1 MTRSAPQHDLIGRPV
16 ALRHVDWRA
25 LFSPARAVFIG
36 ATDREG
42 SQQRAQ
48 WLFLRERL
56 EPRGCEV
63 IPVHPSKK
71 EILGIP
77 AVASVLDIDGDVDVA
92 VILVRDTLP
101 ALRECVQKGV
111 RFVIVFSAG
120 FAELGTAEGRQAEA
134 AVSALGQG
142 ETRVIGPN
150 TNLNIFEAWRQDL
163 PGRRLAIVTQSG
175 FQGRP
180 ISQGQEYGI
189 PVFSWATVGNEADLE
204 WADFVSHYAGVPDV
218 GAVVT
223 YVEGFKSGRTMML
236 AADAAARHGVP
247 IVTIKVGRSQEGRA
261 MAQAHTGHLTGSD
274 AVHDAAFEQSGIVR
288 VDDLD
293 EAIEISGMF
302 CHVPPLAGNDGLA
315 LYTLSGGTATHL
327 ADLCG
332 AAGVPL
338 PRFEDRTV
346 KALAEHIPGILRMDN
361 PVDSGGNLT
370 AKPSGRATLEI
381 VLDDANVNMLM
392 VPITGVFPGMIE
404 PLAKDLVELHQQGR
418 KPILVI
424 WASPLRDNDGYRLL
438 CEHGVPLFHSLGSAV
453 RGAKA
458 LLWRRRFVEEY
469 ESPFGMLARA
479 PTATSRSAR
488 TMLRSAKPL
497 DELESKTLLR
507 SYGIPVV
514 SERVVASPVEASRAV
529 QALNGPAVLKILS
542 PDIAHKSDLGLVR
555 IGISAAAAADTYR
568 QLIDAAARQAPEA
581 EVRGVLVQ
589 PMVTDAVAEAI
600 VGVSQAEPFGP
611 VVMFGLGGVFAEVF
625 EDVAFGVPP
634 FTRNW
639 AERMVSGIKAGPLLA
654 GVRGRPAGDV
664 PALVESVMNVQR
676 LACEVGDEIAELDIN
691 PLMVLPAG
699 RGVVAV
705 DALVV
710 PRGAGTPS

>member
-1 MTRSAPQHDLIGRPV
+1 M
-16 ALRHVDWRA
+16 
-25 LFSPARAVFIG
+25 
-36 ATDREG
+36 
-42 SQQRAQ
+42 
-48 WLFLRERL
+48 
-56 EPRGCEV
+56 
-63 IPVHPSKK
+63 
-71 EILGIP
+71 
-77 AVASVLDIDGDVDVA
+77 
-92 VILVRDTLP
+92 
-101 ALRECVQKGV
+101 QKGV

-120 FAELGTAEGRQAEA
+120 FSELGTAEGRQAEA

-142 ETRVIGPN
+142 TTRVIGPN
-150 TNLNIFEAWRQDL
+150 TNLNIFEPWRQDL
-163 PGRRLAIVTQSG
+163 PGRRLSIVTQSG

-180 ISQGQEYGI
+180 IAQGQAYGI
-189 PVFSWATVGNEADLE
+189 PIYSWATVGNEADLE
-204 WADFVSHYAGVPDV
+204 WADFVAHYVGVPDA

-236 AADAAARHGVP
+236 AADAAARNDVP
-247 IVTIKVGRSQEGRA
+247 IVAIKVGRSQEGRA
-261 MAQAHTGHLTGSD
+261 MALAHTGHLTGSD
-274 AVHDAAFEQSGIVR
+274 AVHDAAFEQSGIIR

-302 CHVPPLAGNDGLA
+302 CHVPRLAGHDGLA

-332 AAGVPL
+332 AAGVPV
-338 PRFEDRTV
+338 PQFEDRTV

-361 PVDSGGNLT
+361 PVNSGGTLT

-404 PLAKDLVELHQQGR
+404 PLAKDLVELHEQGR
-418 KPILVI
+418 KPILVV

-438 CEHGVPLFHSLGSAV
+438 CEHGIPLFHSLGSAV

-458 LLWRRRFVEEY
+458 LLGRRRFVAEY
-469 ESPFGMLARA
+469 ESPFGMLARV

-488 TMLRSAKPL
+488 TMLRSVQPL

-514 SERVVASPVEASRAV
+514 EEHVAASPAEATRAV
-529 QALNGPAVLKILS
+529 ELLDGPAVLKILS
-542 PDIAHKSDLGLVR
+542 PDLTHKSDLGLVR
-555 IGISAAAAADTYR
+555 IGITTATAAATYR
-568 QLIDAAARQAPEA
+568 QLISAAARQAPGA
-581 EVRGVLVQ
+581 EIRGVLVQ

-600 VGVSQAEPFGP
+600 VGVSQQEPFGP
-611 VVMFGLGGVFAEVF
+611 VVMFGLGGLFAEVF
-625 EDVAFGVPP
+625 EDVMFGVPP
-634 FTRNW
+634 FTRNR
-639 AERMVSGIKAGPLLA
+639 AERMVSGIKAAPLLA

-664 PALVESVMNVQR
+664 PALVDSVMNIQR
-676 LACEVGDEIAELDIN
+676 LAAEVGDEIAELDIN
-691 PLMVLPAG
+691 PLLVLPAG